1 MVLVELHPHARER
14 ASERETTEEEIVE
27 TVRTGESYPVKFGRM
42 GFRKTFK
49 YARIWRGRRHA
60 NKEVSHCGQDF
71 RGMARPYGDYQVLL
85 RARYET
91 VIRSNS
97 QHCVSSVASTRNAGK
112 DYSRQRRVERGP
124 CPGRVRLWHRTAQ
137 CERAASCG

>member
-60 NKEVSHCGQDF
+60 NKEVEAIAVKISEGWL
-71 RGMARPYGDYQVLL
+71 VL
-85 RARYET
+85 T
-91 VIRSNS
+91 VI
-97 QHCVSSVASTRNAGK
+97 TRF
-112 DYSRQRRVERGP
+112 S
-124 CPGRVRLWHRTAQ
+124 
-137 CERAASCG
+137 